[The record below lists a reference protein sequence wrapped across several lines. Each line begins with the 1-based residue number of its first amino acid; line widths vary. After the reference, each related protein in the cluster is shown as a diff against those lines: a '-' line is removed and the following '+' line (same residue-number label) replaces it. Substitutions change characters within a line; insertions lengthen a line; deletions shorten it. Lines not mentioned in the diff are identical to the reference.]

1 MRDRRA
7 ELWQQMSCGCGIA
20 AVILVVVGSTL
31 PGQSPAALH
40 GDDSAAITLFYAA
53 HPSELTASGYLL
65 GLGAALLIVFFGGL
79 RTRLGDGE
87 DGAPAIAAIGFGAAA
102 VGAALQL
109 GGAAIVTALAQRS
122 DVSPDPATAVAMSEA
137 ASALG
142 GFAWFAFAV
151 CFAVTAYL
159 VATGDALPRFVA
171 WLSAGLVPLALVSA
185 PIPGSTVDSATSGVM
200 LVWVVAV
207 SLSLVRRRS
216 QPRRPA
222 SGRAA
227 I

>member
-7 ELWQQMSCGCGIA
+7 ELWQRISCGCGIA
-20 AVILVVVGSTL
+20 AVIVVVIGSTL

-40 GDDSAAITLFYAA
+40 GADSTAITLFYAA

-79 RTRLGDGE
+79 RARLCQGD
-87 DGAPAIAAIGFGAAA
+87 DGAATIATIGFGAAA
-102 VGAALQL
+102 AGAALQL

-122 DVSPDPATAVAMSEA
+122 DVSPDPATVVAMAET

-151 CFAVTAYL
+151 SFGVTAYL
-159 VATGDALPRFVA
+159 VATGDALPRFIA

-185 PIPGSTVDSATSGVM
+185 PIPGTTVDSATSGVM
-200 LVWVVAV
+200 LVWIVAI
-207 SLSLVRRRS
+207 SLNLVRRRS

-227 I
+227 T